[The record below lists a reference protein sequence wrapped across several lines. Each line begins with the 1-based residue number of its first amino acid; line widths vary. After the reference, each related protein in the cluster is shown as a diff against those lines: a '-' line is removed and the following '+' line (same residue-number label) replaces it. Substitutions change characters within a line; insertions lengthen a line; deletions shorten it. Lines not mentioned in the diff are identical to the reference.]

1 MVATMDTTIPPKLII
16 THPGYKKTAHVG
28 GSKYFGHMIIENNW
42 GIKERKKRVR
52 FNCIQPTYSQH
63 IPFYKYCECHYR
75 TPHHHQSTF
84 PAFPHVMLS

>member
-1 MVATMDTTIPPKLII
+1 MVATMDTTIPPKLIMELPQSNKI
-16 THPGYKKTAHVG
+16 PHIS